1 MQIFIY
7 SDWEKQNNRWLYFLY
22 VKTLYVG
29 KFAVYL
35 QYETMIV
42 KINNNLKY
50 ILDKMS
56 EKITLNVNTSADA
69 IRRQREAIQ
78 ANKDSQQ
85 FKKKVEFD
93 EKNYLNLRLNK
104 GETTRKVTVRILPVS
119 VDDPNTFLIL
129 HTHSMKVSNEI
140 SKSGYKSFICLNEE
154 KLSNHDGRGCPLC
167 QKSAELLKQSNA
179 IPNDD
184 AHKEERKALFKQG
197 MQYKAKETFI
207 VRVIERGHED
217 EGVKFWRFNA
227 HNDGTGIYDQLMS
240 IFDNRAQESVDTD
253 DAFYKIITNQN
264 TGEVN
269 YEKVEKDEYDEL
281 SDNERTI
288 IPYNVFDLNNGKDFI
303 ITLQYVPTTEKTTLT
318 ISDAGKETPLSKDV
332 NKAMSWVNDEKTWAD
347 LYSLKPYEY
356 LELVSVGKVPYFDK
370 EAQKWVD
377 KATVSNDDIAAA
389 EARKILENST
399 ETEPINTE
407 LQLENEQDNGDD
419 LPF

>member
-1 MQIFIY
+1 MP
-7 SDWEKQNNRWLYFLY
+7 ENNY
-22 VKTLYVG
+22 
-29 KFAVYL
+29 
-35 QYETMIV
+35 
-42 KINNNLKY
+42 
-50 ILDKMS
+50 
-56 EKITLNVNTSADA
+56 LNVNTSADA

-78 ANKDSQQ
+78 ASKNNQQ
-85 FKKKVEFD
+85 IKKKVEFN

-119 VDDPNTFLIL
+119 ADDQNTFLIL

-167 QKSAELLKQSNA
+167 QKSAELLKQSNSL
-179 IPNDD
+179 PNDEV
-184 AHKEERKALFKQG
+184 HREERKALFKQG

-240 IFDNRAQESVDTD
+240 IFDNRAQESIDTG
-253 DAFYKIITNQN
+253 DAFYKKIVNQN
-264 TGEVN
+264 TGETV
-269 YEKVEKDEYDEL
+269 YEKIEQEEYDAL
-281 SDNERTI
+281 DDSEREI

-332 NKAMSWVNDEKTWAD
+332 NKAMAWVNDEKAWTD
-347 LYSLKPYEY
+347 LYSLKPYDY
-356 LELVSVGKVPYFDK
+356 LDLIADGKVPYFSK
-370 EAQKWVD
+370 SEQKWVD
-377 KATVSNDDIAAA
+377 KETVSNDDIAAA
-389 EARKILENST
+389 EARKILENAPSVN
-399 ETEPINTE
+399 EINTNP
-407 LQLENEQDNGDD
+407 QLEDSEDNGDD

>member
-1 MQIFIY
+1 M
-7 SDWEKQNNRWLYFLY
+7 
-22 VKTLYVG
+22 YVG

>member
-1 MQIFIY
+1 MSENIY
-7 SDWEKQNNRWLYFLY
+7 S
-22 VKTLYVG
+22 
-29 KFAVYL
+29 
-35 QYETMIV
+35 
-42 KINNNLKY
+42 
-50 ILDKMS
+50 
-56 EKITLNVNTSADA
+56 NVNTSAEA
-69 IRRQREAIQ
+69 IRRQREQIQ
-78 ANKDSQQ
+78 ASKENQQ
-85 FKKKVEFD
+85 IKKKVEFD
-93 EKNYLNLRLNK
+93 ERNYLNLRLNK
-104 GETTRKVTVRILPVS
+104 GETSRKVTVRILPVS
-119 VDDPNTFLIL
+119 ADDPNTFLIL

>member
-1 MQIFIY
+1 MWI
-7 SDWEKQNNRWLYFLY
+7 
-22 VKTLYVG
+22 V

-42 KINNNLKY
+42 KINNKLKY

-56 EKITLNVNTSADA
+56 EKIVLNVNTSADA

-119 VDDPNTFLIL
+119 SDDPNTFLIL

-154 KLSNHDGRGCPLC
+154 RLVNHDGRGCPLC
-167 QKSAELLKQSNA
+167 QKSAELLKQSNVL
-179 IPNDD
+179 PNDD
-184 AHKEERKALFKQG
+184 IHKEERKALFKQG

-240 IFDNRAQESVDTD
+240 IFDNRAQESVETD
-253 DAFYKIITNQN
+253 DAFYKKVVNQN
-264 TGEVN
+264 SGEVN
-269 YEKVEKDEYDEL
+269 YEKIEKEEYETL
-281 SDNERTI
+281 TDNEREI

-318 ISDAGKETPLSKDV
+318 ISDAGKETPLSKDI
-332 NKAMSWVNDEKTWAD
+332 NKAMAWVNDEKTWAD

-356 LELVSVGKVPYFDK
+356 LELVSSGKVPYYDK
-370 EAQKWVD
+370 NIQKWVD
-377 KATVSNDDIAAA
+377 KTTVSNEDIAAA
-389 EARKILENST
+389 EARKILENASVG
-399 ETEPINTE
+399 EPLNTEP
-407 LQLENEQDNGDD
+407 QLDNEEDNGDD